1 MQEESYMQVKFE
13 QFAAASML
21 VDPNAPPR
29 SNGELLFARPWE
41 GRAFG
46 MAIALSK
53 KGHYEWEDFRQSLI
67 AAIAE
72 WEATHCK
79 DDPDWD
85 YYQRW
90 LLALE
95 RLTLDAHL
103 ISEEELEQRTAE
115 LIAQENAPSR
125 SFTQ

>member
-1 MQEESYMQVKFE
+1 MQIKFE

-21 VDPNAPPR
+21 GREDAPPR
-29 SNGELLFARPWE
+29 SNGELLFQRPWE
-41 GRAFG
+41 GRVFG

-53 KGHYEWEDFRQSLI
+53 KGHYEWEDFRQGLI
-67 AAIAE
+67 ASIAE
-72 WEATHCK
+72 WEAAHCK

-95 RLTLDAHL
+95 RLALASNLLD
-103 ISEEELEQRTAE
+103 STELDQRTAE
-115 LIAQENAPSR
+115 FLARDNPTKS
-125 SFTQ
+125 

>member
-1 MQEESYMQVKFE
+1 MQVKFE

-21 VDPNAPPR
+21 GSEDAPPR
-29 SNGELLFARPWE
+29 SNGEMLFQRSWE

-53 KGHYEWEDFRQSLI
+53 KGHYEWEDFRQGLI
-67 AAIAE
+67 SSIAE
-72 WEATHCK
+72 WESTHYK
-79 DDPDWD
+79 DDPNWD

-95 RLTLDAHL
+95 HLTLESNL
-103 ISEEELEQRTAE
+103 VSPEELDRRTVE
-115 LIAQENAPSR
+115 LLAQKSSPV
-125 SFTQ
+125 

>member
-1 MQEESYMQVKFE
+1 MQVKFE

-21 VDPNAPPR
+21 GGDDAPPR
-29 SNGELLFARPWE
+29 SNGELLFQRPWE

-53 KGHYEWEDFRQSLI
+53 QGHYEWEDFRQGLI
-67 AAIAE
+67 ASISE

-95 RLTLDAHL
+95 RLTLESSLLDPK
-103 ISEEELEQRTAE
+103 ELDQRTAE
-115 LIAQENAPSR
+115 LLAQVNR
-125 SFTQ
+125 VV

>member
-1 MQEESYMQVKFE
+1 MHVKFE

-21 VDPNAPPR
+21 GAPDSPPR
-29 SNGELLFARPWE
+29 ANGELLFSRPWE

-46 MAIALSK
+46 IAIALSK
-53 KGHYEWEDFRQSLI
+53 KGHYEWEQFRQQLI
-67 AAIAE
+67 DSIAE

-79 DDPDWD
+79 DDADWD

-95 RLTLDAHL
+95 RLVLESDLLDRGELERRTAQL
-103 ISEEELEQRTAE
+103 ISR
-115 LIAQENAPSR
+115 QECSK
-125 SFTQ
+125 QE

>member
-1 MQEESYMQVKFE
+1 MQVKFE

-53 KGHYEWEDFRQSLI
+53 KGHYEWEDFRQNLI
-67 AAIAE
+67 GAIAE

-85 YYQRW
+85 YYMRW

-95 RLTLDAHL
+95 RLTLDSQL
-103 ISEEELEQRTAE
+103 ISPEELEQRTAE
-115 LIAQENAPSR
+115 VIAQENATAVS
-125 SFTQ
+125 SIQ

>member
-1 MQEESYMQVKFE
+1 MQVKFE
-13 QFAAASML
+13 QFAATSML
-21 VDPNAPPR
+21 GSVDAPPR
-29 SNGELLFARPWE
+29 DNGELLFQRPWE

-53 KGHYEWEDFRQSLI
+53 KGHYEWEDFRQGLI
-67 AAIAE
+67 ASIAE

-79 DDPDWD
+79 DDPEWD

-95 RLTLDAHL
+95 RLAMESNLLDPA
-103 ISEEELEQRTAE
+103 ELDQRTAE
-115 LIAQENAPSR
+115 LLAQE
-125 SFTQ
+125 TQSV

>member
-1 MQEESYMQVKFE
+1 MQVKFE
-13 QFAAASML
+13 QFAATSML
-21 VDPNAPPR
+21 GDGNAPPR
-29 SNGELLFARPWE
+29 SNGELLFQRPWE

-53 KGHYEWEDFRQSLI
+53 KGHYEWEDFRQGLI
-67 AAIAE
+67 TSIAE

-95 RLTLDAHL
+95 RLTLEANLLDPA
-103 ISEEELEQRTAE
+103 ELDRRTAE
-115 LIAQENAPSR
+115 ILVQESEIV
-125 SFTQ
+125 

>member
-1 MQEESYMQVKFE
+1 MYASFE

-21 VDPNAPPR
+21 GEGAAQPG
-29 SNGELLFARPWE
+29 SNGELLFQRAWE

-53 KGHYEWEDFRQSLI
+53 KGNYEWEDFRQELI
-67 AAIAE
+67 SSIAD
-72 WEATHCK
+72 WEEKHCK
-79 DDPDWD
+79 EDAAWD

-95 RLTLDAHL
+95 RLLVESNL
-103 ISEEELEQRTAE
+103 LNYEELEKRTRE
-115 LIAQENAPSR
+115 LLSPEQGAL
-125 SFTQ
+125 

>member
-1 MQEESYMQVKFE
+1 MQIKFE
-13 QFAAASML
+13 QFATTSML
-21 VDPNAPPR
+21 GQADAPPR
-29 SNGELLFARPWE
+29 SNGELLFERPWE

-53 KGHYEWEDFRQSLI
+53 KGHYEWEDFRRALI

-95 RLTLDAHL
+95 RLTVDSQL
-103 ISEEELEQRTAE
+103 ISPEELEQRTATFM
-115 LIAQENAPSR
+115 AQENGKK
-125 SFTQ
+125 